1 MIFCVLYHV
10 IMNLVLAHE
19 ILNVF
24 WMIWDTLLAEEAAAV
39 ACDENVVLDTD
50 STEILVCLQLFI
62 VDEVL
67 VETLSAPFV
76 DEGWDE
82 VDSRFVCNNEAFF
95 KSAAHAQAVCSE
107 LLQIRSCF
115 IVKAHVGLS
124 ESLHVVY
131 VHTHHVAQS
140 VRQEHGVSASPYS
153 LLRIAH
159 HESELLQ
166 SVCHKAANVH
176 VHVEILD
183 ARL

>member
-67 VETLSAPFV
+67 VETLSA
-76 DEGWDE
+76 
-82 VDSRFVCNNEAFF
+82 
-95 KSAAHAQAVCSE
+95 
-107 LLQIRSCF
+107 IR
-115 IVKAHVGLS
+115 
-124 ESLHVVY
+124 
-131 VHTHHVAQS
+131 
-140 VRQEHGVSASPYS
+140 R
-153 LLRIAH
+153 
-159 HESELLQ
+159 
-166 SVCHKAANVH
+166 
-176 VHVEILD
+176 
-183 ARL
+183 